1 MDGAPPAELFGSTF
15 AEQEELNN
23 GSTSASASAFDSP
36 AHATPSAPGDTSVEV
51 PPGLSSQPS
60 PLSDTVP
67 GQALVAETSQP
78 VSEEPSRAVSA
89 VALSD
94 GHEGLTDPMQVQSQD
109 DSNNDAQFKANGED
123 DDDDLFGDGESED
136 VGADEQSASGGNA
149 VEGGMDAAV
158 ESPLRTDYQSVAT
171 PAAVAMD
178 EANLDNGS
186 ADAPATSAPAQA
198 IIERPSAEQSKGA
211 AQPSP
216 QLDATQSPEQAS
228 APSERPAGARPI
240 VEDPARPDAVAPSQA
255 RPDDA
260 TEPTSAVEPAPS
272 IASATDLRPSP
283 AAPSSQ
289 PPVTIETAPEL
300 PQPASDPIPV
310 APTAPAPAPQ
320 ALPSA
325 PLPNSAQM
333 QKMRN
338 NNEPLPE
345 ALRQQFTAKF
355 NMPAPTTHGQLQ
367 IFLWQQAQA
376 RQQQQAAA
384 ALMRQRASQQQ
395 QAQKVTGASSAGPT
409 PAGLAAASTTAEV
422 NTTSPPPASQPPVAD
437 ASAAGNMPA
446 SAISISSQLERI
458 ANGPPAQADRSRS
471 SSQPP
476 VPPTGAAAAS
486 SSPTPSTSYGHAL
499 PSARP
504 GSSGGSDRGLPSGS
518 SINQSPVQSTIS
530 ASPRDLGGVAGM
542 GFARHIP
549 ANMDVNDIKRQVSV
563 SAKDDELSLTR
574 VRTPQMLALQ
584 QSQNRRM
591 SVNTPNAQPSSL
603 NMGHV
608 LGHLA
613 GERSA
618 SSPSASPAG
627 DADKPAMNGEANHPP
642 RSASA
647 DQATLAQARI
657 FEAQQAQ
664 AKMVQAMQQQ
674 QQHQQPQQQ
683 SQQRPPE
690 QQSSGSSATPESAQ
704 QLAPPA
710 PARPAGLPAGNQP
723 QFIAILKSLSGFY
736 QANGHPP
743 PPGLFQ
749 NQPAD
754 PNQPNSTPT
763 PFGQLDVG
771 GAKLEIARFFATVVQ
786 AGGSAKV
793 SHLRVSC
800 PTKVLTPAADDCYA
814 SMAEARQF
822 LPPASHSAGS
832 PFPLTTTG
840 WRSAGHN
847 VRRVSRDSV
856 QPLPGRFRSA
866 LSQLSASGECSSA
879 L

>member
-1 MDGAPPAELFGSTF
+1 MDGAPPADLFGSTF
-15 AEQEELNN
+15 AEQDLNN
-23 GSTSASASAFDSP
+23 GSASASASAFDSS
-36 AHATPSAPGDTSVEV
+36 ANATPSAPGDTSVEV

-60 PLSDTVP
+60 PLSDAAP
-67 GQALVAETSQP
+67 GQALVAGTSQP
-78 VSEEPSRAVSA
+78 VSEEPSRATSA
-89 VALSD
+89 LASAD
-94 GHEGLTDPMQVQSQD
+94 GHEGLADPMQVQPQD
-109 DSNNDAQFKANGED
+109 DSNNDAQFEANGED
-123 DDDDLFGDGESED
+123 DDDDLFGDDGSED

-158 ESPLRTDYQSVAT
+158 ESPLRMDYQSVAT
-171 PAAVAMD
+171 PAAVATD
-178 EANLDNGS
+178 EANLGNGS

-409 PAGLAAASTTAEV
+409 STGIASTTADA
-422 NTTSPPPASQPPVAD
+422 NSASPPPSASQPPVAD
-437 ASAAGNMPA
+437 ASAAGSMPA
-446 SAISISSQLERI
+446 LAISISSQLERI

-486 SSPTPSTSYGHAL
+486 SSPTPSTSNGHAL

-563 SAKDDELSLTR
+563 SAKDDELSPTR

-674 QQHQQPQQQ
+674 QQQHQQPQQQ
-683 SQQRPPE
+683 PQQRPPE
-690 QQSSGSSATPESAQ
+690 QQSSGPSAAPESAQ
-704 QLAPPA
+704 QSAPPA
-710 PARPAGLPAGNQP
+710 PARPSGLPVGSSP

-793 SHLRVSC
+793 SYLRVSC
-800 PTKVLTPAADDCYA
+800 LMKSLTPVADDCYA
-814 SMAEARQF
+814 SMAQARQF
-822 LPPASHSAGS
+822 LPPASNSTGS
-832 PFPLTTTG
+832 PFPLTTAR

-847 VRRVSRDSV
+847 VCRVSRNSV
-856 QPLPGRFRSA
+856 QPLSGRFRSA
-866 LSQLSASGECSSA
+866 LSQLSASGQYSSA